1 MLPSNRVIFDI
12 SRESWIRTGDILH
25 SKRQEPGDYT
35 LVTEAALDEMLHQ
48 LGDCDSNEQ
57 IIGIICGDGNED
69 VRE

>member
-25 SKRQEPGDYT
+25 SKQQESGDYT

-57 IIGIICGDGNED
+57 IIRIVCGDGNEE
-69 VRE
+69 VR